1 MISESPMISGYWLL
15 GFAWWSATFDS
26 CVRAFKSFMATPG
39 HSRWCTSKR
48 DMGFGD
54 GAPVVICCIDALV
67 ASSFLPLVV
76 LVAMHMYTDM
86 YTQSCRTTGIA
97 LQRFRPVIAGPGPR
111 RGVAR
116 MPAACGACGC
126 RGGRREPSGGS
137 RAAGAVWA
145 LGNDVEKW

>member
-1 MISESPMISGYWLL
+1 
-15 GFAWWSATFDS
+15 
-26 CVRAFKSFMATPG
+26 
-39 HSRWCTSKR
+39 
-48 DMGFGD
+48 MGFGD

-126 RGGRREPSGGS
+126 RGGRREPCGRWEMMWKSGSLEVFVMKVVSLIVFTCQDPGFLGMIAWGLGFLIIFPKDWVS
-137 RAAGAVWA
+137 R
-145 LGNDVEKW
+145 